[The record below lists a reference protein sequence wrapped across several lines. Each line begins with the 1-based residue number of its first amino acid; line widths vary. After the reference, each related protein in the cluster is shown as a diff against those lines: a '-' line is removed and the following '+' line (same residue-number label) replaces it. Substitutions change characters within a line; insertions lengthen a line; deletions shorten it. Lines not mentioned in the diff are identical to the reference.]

1 MNAVRL
7 TLHECGA
14 TRRLRA
20 LAPGPYDVEYTD
32 STHLQPTEWVRLAIL
47 DVRSAA
53 IPLQDEATEQFY
65 TLTKR
70 IGDLPGK
77 PAAGAAKKQQ
87 GGDKVDPEVEHRRRV
102 RVLEDTLGLALGRV
116 GLLAPDVPP
125 ELLDELVRL
134 DRQDGVVIVPD
145 TNTLHNGAV
154 HWLLR
159 VLRRPSV
166 WLMPVVASM
175 TTIQTRDATV
185 KGLVNKGRITNLG
198 QALRSRGLVNGALGL
213 LERNKGRCQVVEI
226 DPSLLRYQK
235 VASSTGAD
243 PDLSDVLEDRLII
256 EAIHGVLRAMRS
268 RTARRV
274 VTSDVNV
281 ARVLMAE
288 GIETLFVPSIALGDD
303 PVDCLRFDAL
313 ARGFM
318 GAPLRATLWELAHAF
333 GSVRLVRDGVELA
346 RLECYWAGKTPAEWA
361 AEALLCYFRDDAAAT
376 VAQPA
381 VPAPAAA
388 DDPEAPRPPLTAPPT
403 TEAAEVARSDGS
415 TVRPASA
422 ERPAR
427 TSDQRAATVGGA
439 VPAAPK
445 RLVPITASLPRASL
459 PQMLRLLGVARRLH
473 GGTVEQFVAEV
484 RTDPI
489 SADKARRPLE
499 ILRRMALIEQVGD
512 QYQVRA
518 DADVV
523 DANLRSGDLDALSS
537 VLERFA
543 PYGAFLA
550 ALRERGRV
558 RRLDAASL
566 VQELIGPAGNAESD
580 RLPRFHILL
589 GQAWTDGEWIADG
602 SNRPTDRDATDTF
615 EEAFRGT
622 ATVGI
627 AKVQDLLLR
636 YCELSRMSPWAAK
649 RQIERFVAGRMLPA
663 YSFQPAAGAKPLARD
678 EILAGS
684 LDRVELEP
692 VIIDRLFLG
701 ERPVFTIEGPA
712 R

>member
-7 TLHECGA
+7 TLQECGA
-14 TRRLRA
+14 TRRLQA
-20 LAPGPYDVEYTD
+20 LTPGPYDVEYTD
-32 STHLQPTEWVRLAIL
+32 STHLQPSEWVRLATL
-47 DVRSAA
+47 DVRSAG

-77 PAAGAAKKQQ
+77 PAAGAAKKQ
-87 GGDKVDPEVEHRRRV
+87 GSDKVDPEADHRRRV
-102 RVLEDTLGLALGRV
+102 RVIEDTLGLALGRV
-116 GLLAPDVPP
+116 GLLAPDVPR

-159 VLRRPSV
+159 VLRRPSI

-185 KGLVNKGRITNLG
+185 KGLVNKGRIANLG

-213 LERNKGRCQVVEI
+213 LERNKGRCQIVEI

-256 EAIHGVLRAMRS
+256 EAIHGVLRSMRS

-281 ARVLMAE
+281 ARVLTAE
-288 GIETLFVPSIALGDD
+288 GIETLFVPSIALGDA

-346 RLECYWAGKTPAEWA
+346 KLECYWAGKTPAEWA
-361 AEALLCYFRDDAAAT
+361 NEALLCLFRDDVTATVTHPVAPASAAADRPAAAPSPLPAPSAAD
-376 VAQPA
+376 VAEVA
-381 VPAPAAA
+381 VDDGVAARPAPA
-388 DDPEAPRPPLTAPPT
+388 
-403 TEAAEVARSDGS
+403 
-415 TVRPASA
+415 
-422 ERPAR
+422 ERLVGA
-427 TSDQRAATVGGA
+427 SDQRAASVGGA
-439 VPAAPK
+439 VPPAPK
-445 RLVPITASLPRASL
+445 RLVPITTSLPRASL
-459 PQMLRLLGVARRLH
+459 PQMLRLLGVTRRLH
-473 GGTVEQFVAEV
+473 EGTVEQFVAEM
-484 RTDPI
+484 RSDPI

-499 ILRRMALIEQVGD
+499 ILRRMALIEQIGNR
-512 QYQVRA
+512 YQVRA

-537 VLERFA
+537 IFERFA
-543 PYGAFLA
+543 PYEAFLS
-550 ALRERGRV
+550 ALKKRGRV
-558 RRLDAASL
+558 RRSDAASL
-566 VQELIGPAGNAESD
+566 VQELIGPAGTAESD

-589 GQAWTDGEWIADG
+589 GQAWTDGEWIVDG

-663 YSFQPAAGAKPLARD
+663 YSFQPAAGTKPLTRD
-678 EILAGS
+678 EVLAGS
-684 LDRVELEP
+684 LDRVELEL

-701 ERPVFTIEGPA
+701 ERPVFTIEGPV